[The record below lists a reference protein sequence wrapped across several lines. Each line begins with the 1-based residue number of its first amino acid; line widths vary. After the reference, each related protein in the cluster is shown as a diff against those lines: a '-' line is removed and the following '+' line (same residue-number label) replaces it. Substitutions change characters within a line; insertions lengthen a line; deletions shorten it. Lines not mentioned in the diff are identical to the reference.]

1 MEEGGE
7 GQESDCSIDLKKN
20 EKGYN
25 GHYWKWRG
33 RDKKLGELLIV

>member
-7 GQESDCSIDLKKN
+7 GQESDCSIDLKKDIMVII
-20 EKGYN
+20 GN
-25 GHYWKWRG
+25 GGG